1 MGRLDV
7 STDDV
12 TDGPIASTLVVL
24 ALPLVVQNLV
34 QVLNQLVD
42 TFWLGRLGEAEVAA
56 VGLNFPL
63 IASLYGVVMTA
74 TVGTQ
79 IIVAQRVGDG
89 ADAGARR
96 VIANGVA
103 LAGLLAIA
111 VVGVVAV
118 VGPSLVATL
127 AADPAVAPLAVA
139 YLTVWAAFFPFGAA
153 SNTLERGFIG
163 WGDTTAALWIN
174 LAAIG
179 TNVLLDPFLI
189 LGIGPAPRLGVE
201 GAAFATGLGYAAGL
215 LVAIALAAGVRDSVS
230 MSLEDLSVSADDLR
244 ELVSV
249 GAPIS
254 GKRLAGQSARV
265 LIVGV
270 VAIVGGPAGLAAYT
284 VGARI
289 ATIAFVPA
297 TGFGSAAQ
305 SMVGQ
310 NLGAGRRDRAHRTI
324 RSGVAIAGGVIGA
337 VGVVQWLLPGLLT
350 ALFVPGFEGAG
361 FELTIEYLR
370 ILAYSYWAMGV
381 SAVLLAAFN
390 GASRTRISFLVD
402 LLKYWGMRIPL
413 AVAAM
418 PAAAAVI
425 VGVRIGGLD
434 LGMAAIFWAVTGSN
448 VVTALGV
455 GVYYLSCHER
465 MFSTAAEEASG
476 STAD

>member
-12 TDGPIASTLVVL
+12 TGGPIAPTLVAL

-42 TFWLGRLGEAEVAA
+42 TFWLGRLGEEEVAA

-63 IASLYGVVMTA
+63 VASLFGVVLTA

-79 IIVAQRVGDG
+79 ILVAQRVGND
-89 ADAGARR
+89 DESDARR
-96 VIANGVA
+96 MVVNGVA
-103 LAGLLAIA
+103 LAGVLA
-111 VVGVVAV
+111 VAV
-118 VGPSLVATL
+118 VVIVAVAGPRLVATL
-127 AADPAVAPLAVA
+127 ASDPTVAPLAVS
-139 YLTVWAAFFPFGAA
+139 YLLVWAAFFPFSAA

-163 WGDTTAALWIN
+163 WGDTAAALRIN
-174 LAAIG
+174 VAAIG
-179 TNVLLDPFLI
+179 VNVLLDPFLI
-189 LGIGPAPRLGVE
+189 LGVGPVPQLGVE
-201 GAAFATGLGYAAGL
+201 GAALATGLGYVAGL
-215 LVAIALAAGVRDSVS
+215 LVAVALAVGVRDSLS
-230 MSLEDLSVSADDLR
+230 LSVDDLALSTADLR
-244 ELVSV
+244 ELVTV

-254 GKRLAGQSARV
+254 GKRLAGQSARIV
-265 LIVGV
+265 IVGV

-324 RSGVAIAGGVIGA
+324 RSGVAIAGGVLGA
-337 VGVVQWLLPGLLT
+337 VGVVQWFVPGLVT
-350 ALFVPGFEGAG
+350 MLFVPGFDGAG
-361 FELTIEYLR
+361 FDLTVDYLR

-402 LLKYWGMRIPL
+402 LLKYWGVRIPL
-413 AVAAM
+413 AAAAM
-418 PAAAAVI
+418 PAAVTAVY
-425 VGVRIGGLD
+425 GVAVGGLD
-434 LGMAAIFWAVTGSN
+434 LGVYAIFWAVTGSN
-448 VVTALGV
+448 VLTALGV
-455 GVYYLSCHER
+455 GAFYLLRYER
-465 MFSTAAEEASG
+465 MFSNAAEEVSET
-476 STAD
+476 TAD